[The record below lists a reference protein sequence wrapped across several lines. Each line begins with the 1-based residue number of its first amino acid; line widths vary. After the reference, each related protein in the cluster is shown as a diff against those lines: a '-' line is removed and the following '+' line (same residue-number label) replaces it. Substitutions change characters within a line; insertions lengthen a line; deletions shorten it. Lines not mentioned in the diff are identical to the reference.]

1 MKMKISKQKRV
12 IEFIIKNNNLINI
25 FYTETKQSQL
35 DFHIEEKVN
44 IIQDYNF
51 LQRSMS
57 FQIEFKLITKMLL
70 KNFILLVPSTT
81 KVN

>member
-1 MKMKISKQKRV
+1 MKISKQKRV

>member
-1 MKMKISKQKRV
+1 MKISKQKRV

-70 KNFILLVPSTT
+70 TNL
-81 KVN
+81 